1 MNKKILMTLL
11 AITSIGLANSK
22 ITNIE
27 VTNLSQLSEDV
38 IKNALPIKEGNE
50 YTNKVS
56 NDIYLSLL
64 RTGLVQNV
72 NIYPT
77 KDGDNVN
84 LKIVV
89 DELPNA
95 KAIYENKLEIEAL
108 KEKTEYLVNKVY
120 FTGTDQN
127 LNALV
132 EKSGLKIGEYF
143 SPYDAEV
150 LKSLIMSTGYFGNVE
165 LDVHRSADD
174 KSVDL
179 EFKVVQNP
187 VIKSVKITGSKLMDE
202 ETLIKVSRLKVG
214 EILNLQLLRQET
226 SPLLKAYADNGYVWV
241 GYKKLDISNDGD
253 INIEISEAKVSKI
266 VYDKKGTV
274 KDGERIDSKDYKL
287 KTNDFVLKRNT
298 YIKEGDVLNQKAL
311 ETTLAELFRTGLF
324 SNINHEIT
332 QDINNP
338 ENLIVRIVL
347 TERPTTAINANISYS
362 TEDSLSGS
370 LKLSDSNFLGREES
384 FDLTGEAGIKGNY
397 SISLGFKDPWIQNTS
412 RILAGG
418 NIYFKKTTTR
428 VKDLDEFK
436 KDPNQDE
443 AKFAE
448 SIYNEPTDKQYVFGI
463 NGQIGKG
470 LTSEI
475 YLTLTPRLI
484 NVYSKSRAKEEKA
497 RVYQDYTLASIGGDL
512 IYDTRDDRNT
522 PKKGLYADLYVE
534 GGYIFREKSLKLNKG
549 RPIEITDK
557 DGKGTGEYEKY
568 KPRAY
573 ALTTLDLRAYHPV
586 YKSSNSMAYRLLAT
600 YAHDNTPVGQLA
612 VVGDGITLRGL
623 PNSVSSN
630 KYSVTFTAE
639 NRTYFNDY
647 LQGVLFYDAGIAE
660 NIKIEGTNKLK
671 FVNNIGLGARINTP
685 IGVVR
690 LDYAWNLEKGKKT
703 TGKFNFGFGQTF

>member
-165 LDVHRSADD
+165 LDVHRSAND

-470 LTSEI
+470 LTSDI

-484 NVYSKSRAKEEKA
+484 NVYSKNRAKEEKA

-549 RPIEITDK
+549 RPIEIADK

-690 LDYAWNLEKGKKT
+690 LDYAWNLEKGKKP

>member
-470 LTSEI
+470 LTNDI
-475 YLTLTPRLI
+475 YLTLTSRLI

-690 LDYAWNLEKGKKT
+690 LDYAWNLEKGKKP

>member
-470 LTSEI
+470 LTNDI

-484 NVYSKSRAKEEKA
+484 NVYSKNRAKEEKA

-690 LDYAWNLEKGKKT
+690 LDYAWNLEKGKKP

>member
-165 LDVHRSADD
+165 LDVHRSAND

-332 QDINNP
+332 QDVNNP

-470 LTSEI
+470 LTNDI

-690 LDYAWNLEKGKKT
+690 LDYAWNLEKGKKP

>member
-77 KDGDNVN
+77 KYGDNVN

-165 LDVHRSADD
+165 LDVHRSAND

-332 QDINNP
+332 QDVNNP

-470 LTSEI
+470 LTNDI

-549 RPIEITDK
+549 RPIEIADK

-690 LDYAWNLEKGKKT
+690 LDYAWNLEKGKKP

>member
-143 SPYDAEV
+143 SPYNAEV

-165 LDVHRSADD
+165 LDVHRSAND

-332 QDINNP
+332 QDVNNP

-470 LTSEI
+470 LTSDI

-549 RPIEITDK
+549 RPIEIADK

-690 LDYAWNLEKGKKT
+690 LDYAWNLEKGKKP

>member
-11 AITSIGLANSK
+11 AITSIGLSNSK

-120 FTGTDQN
+120 FTGTNQN
-127 LNALV
+127 LNELV
-132 EKSGLKIGEYF
+132 EKSGLKVGEYF

-150 LKSLIMSTGYFGNVE
+150 LKSLILSTGYFSNVE
-165 LDVHRSADD
+165 VDTHRSADN
-174 KSVDL
+174 KSIDL

-202 ETLIKVSRLKVG
+202 ETLVKVSGLRVG
-214 EILNLQLLRQET
+214 EILNVQLLRQET
-226 SPLLKAYADNGYVWV
+226 SPLLKAYADNGYAWV
-241 GYKKLDISNDGD
+241 AYKKLDVTNDGD
-253 INIEISEAKVSKI
+253 INIELLEGKVAKV
-266 VYDKKGTV
+266 VYEKKGTV

-332 QDINNP
+332 QDVNNP

-470 LTSEI
+470 LTSDI

-484 NVYSKSRAKEEKA
+484 NVYSKSIAKEEKA

-549 RPIEITDK
+549 KPIEIVDK
-557 DGKGTGEYEKY
+557 EGKGTGEYEKY

-630 KYSVTFTAE
+630 KYSLTFTAE

-660 NIKIEGTNKLK
+660 NIKIDGTDKLK

-690 LDYAWNLEKGKKT
+690 LDYAWNLEKGKKA

>member
-274 KDGERIDSKDYKL
+274 KDGERIDSKNYKL

-470 LTSEI
+470 LTSDI

-484 NVYSKSRAKEEKA
+484 NVYSKNRAKEEKA

-690 LDYAWNLEKGKKT
+690 LDYAWNLEKGKKP

>member
-165 LDVHRSADD
+165 LDVHRSAND

-187 VIKSVKITGSKLMDE
+187 VIKSVKITGSKLMNE

-332 QDINNP
+332 QDVNNP

-470 LTSEI
+470 LTNDI

-549 RPIEITDK
+549 RPIEIADK

-660 NIKIEGTNKLK
+660 NIKIDGTDKLK

-690 LDYAWNLEKGKKT
+690 LDYAWNLEKGKKA

>member
-470 LTSEI
+470 LTNDI

-690 LDYAWNLEKGKKT
+690 LDYAWNLEKGKKP